1 MEKEEL
7 VGLSRHEY
15 APMIRPQTEQLLR
28 SLIKKHK
35 PKTCLE
41 IGTFLGYSAS
51 CILSECDCTL
61 TTVEKDEQN
70 FADAKENL
78 KEFSSRV
85 EIIHADAMDF
95 LLNNTKKFDFIFLDG
110 AKGQYF
116 KYLPYLKESLNAGG
130 VLMADDVL
138 FYGLVGSEE
147 KVLHKHR
154 SIATHLRLFLQ
165 KLQDDADFK
174 TTIYDFEDGVSV
186 SEKIQKEV

>member
-1 MEKEEL
+1 MEKEKL

-15 APMIRPQTEQLLR
+15 APIIRPQTERLLK
-28 SLIKKHK
+28 SLLKKHN

-51 CILSECDCTL
+51 CILNECDCTL
-61 TTVEKDEQN
+61 TTVEKDAQN
-70 FADAKENL
+70 YADAKENL

-85 EIIHADAMDF
+85 EIVHADAMDF
-95 LLNNTKKFDFIFLDG
+95 LKQNTKKFDFIFLDG
-110 AKGQYF
+110 AKGQYY
-116 KYLPYLKESLNAGG
+116 KYLPYLKDCLNAGG

-138 FYGLVGSEE
+138 FYGLVSAE

-154 SIATHLRLFLQ
+154 SIAMHLRLFLQ
-165 KLQDDADFK
+165 SLQNDADFK

-186 SEKIQKEV
+186 SEKR

>member
-1 MEKEEL
+1 MEKEKL

-15 APMIRPQTEQLLR
+15 APIIRPQTEQLLK
-28 SLIKKHK
+28 SLLKKHN

-51 CILSECDCTL
+51 CILNECDCTL
-61 TTVEKDEQN
+61 TTVEKDAQN
-70 FADAKENL
+70 YADAKENL

-85 EIIHADAMDF
+85 EIVHADAMDF
-95 LLNNTKKFDFIFLDG
+95 LKQNTKKFDFIFLDG
-110 AKGQYF
+110 AKGQYY
-116 KYLPYLKESLNAGG
+116 KYLPYLKDCLNAGG

-138 FYGLVGSEE
+138 FYGLVSAE

-154 SIATHLRLFLQ
+154 SIAMHLRLFLQ
-165 KLQDDADFK
+165 SLQNDADFK

-186 SEKIQKEV
+186 SEKR